1 MILHSFDKT
10 FEHRIRLQ
18 IMGVLV
24 LHDLYDF
31 VELKSLLGIT
41 DGNLASHMKVLEK
54 EAYVEVLKSFAGKK
68 PLTQYR
74 ATDIGK
80 KAFLHHLDVLESFIH
95 QQKQ

>member
-1 MILHSFDKT
+1 MMLQTFDKA

-24 LHDLYDF
+24 LHESYDF

-54 EAYVEVLKSFAGKK
+54 ESYVEVLKSFAGKK

-74 ATDIGK
+74 ATESGR
-80 KAFLHHLDVLESFIH
+80 KAFLHHLDVLESFIR
-95 QQKQ
+95 QQKI

>member
-1 MILHSFDKT
+1 
-10 FEHRIRLQ
+10 
-18 IMGVLV
+18 
-24 LHDLYDF
+24 
-31 VELKSLLGIT
+31 
-41 DGNLASHMKVLEK
+41 MKVLEK